1 MIPSQHRNFLTSAL
15 PFINDEEIPMA
26 KQQDLDYVGQKIIEV
41 LREKFPNDEGYV
53 QEKIDRL
60 ALMPNKYETFSWA
73 LCQLDG
79 ENTFALFEKLGL
91 DHKGYHFYNHL
102 FKCL

>member
-1 MIPSQHRNFLTSAL
+1 MIPSQNPTVLTNAL
-15 PFINDEEIPMA
+15 PFIDDEEIPMA

-41 LREKFPNDEGYV
+41 LREKFPNDAGYV

-73 LCQLDG
+73 LGQLDH
-79 ENTFALFEKLGL
+79 ENLFLLYEKLGMDL
-91 DHKGYHFYNHL
+91 RGHRFYSHL
-102 FKCL
+102 FQCL